1 MRKKKPTPAEAGKGL
16 TTVASYYPVVEKPA
30 ENKNEGKPLENDE
43 GNVCLGDNN
52 DNNDNGNDSYSTITT
67 TTDSTITTTGV

>member
-30 ENKNEGKPLENDE
+30 ENKNEGKPLENNK
-43 GNVCLGDNN
+43 GNVFLEDNN
-52 DNNDNGNDSYSTITT
+52 DNDNDSYHREKYRSN
-67 TTDSTITTTGV
+67 